1 MRLFAF
7 SILFLFTSSCNTG
20 GTSAAIQNPND
31 TIQEK
36 TLFFPVTAYI
46 KGQIHDIIEKGLTP
60 IRYITANNQ
69 TDSTMLKFDQLSTQ
83 VADFLHPEIDS
94 ASLVPFYKESK
105 FLDQTLDVYTFSY
118 EARSNIPDSLT
129 LKNWDVYIDP
139 STNRVKRVYMV
150 KNISADKQ
158 LQLTWQSN
166 KWCKITTIIT
176 RPDGNSRIEK
186 EEKIL
191 WEY

>member
-1 MRLFAF
+1 MRVFAF
-7 SILFLFTSSCNTG
+7 FTLLLFVSSCNTG
-20 GTSAAIQNPND
+20 NTASAIQNTND
-31 TIQEK
+31 TIPEK
-36 TLFFPVTAYI
+36 AVFFPVTAYI
-46 KGQIHDIIEKGLTP
+46 KGQLHDIIQKGVTP
-60 IRYITANNQ
+60 IHYTTVNNQ
-69 TDSTMLKFDQLSTQ
+69 TDSVMLKFDQLPVQ
-83 VADFLHPEIDS
+83 VAEFLHPEIDS

-118 EARSNIPDSLT
+118 DAKTNVPDSIT

-139 STNRVKRVYMV
+139 ATNKVKRVYMV
-150 KNISADKQ
+150 KKISADKQ

-176 RPDGNSRIEK
+176 SPDGTSAIEK